1 MATTDPSASPPRAP
15 GGGSHEGLRKA
26 GRATVRGGAAA
37 GRGAAR
43 GGARGASYV
52 ASKLITASAPRGARE
67 SGLTALIWNQ
77 VLSFGADAM
86 ITVALAGTVF
96 FGASADAQRGNVL
109 EYLLVT
115 MAPFA
120 LVAPVIGPA
129 MDRLQHGRRF
139 AMAGTAVGRAVL
151 ALVMATHFT
160 NLLVLFPCALG
171 SLVLSKAYSVVR
183 AAAAPRLVPAGM
195 TLVEANSRLSVFA
208 LGASLVGGGFIGA
221 VIKLSGSYQAGLV
234 ITALAF
240 GACAYYA
247 LRLPR
252 QVDAVAA
259 PRVPRA
265 ARVPRAE
272 RGPRPAWTTRLV
284 AWAGRGFSDALTV
297 AMQATCGLRFLTG
310 FLTLYLAFHVQ
321 STAHGARAA
330 VELGAVVVGAGVGN
344 FLGNVLGA
352 RLRPARPERLVF
364 AAAGLAAVTVLVGAV
379 LFSPVT
385 AVVVILLA
393 STFAALA
400 KIALDSLVQRDVVEM
415 FRASAFGRSE
425 SFLQLSWVIGGTV
438 ALLLPSGTGW
448 LGFTVAGVVL
458 AGVVVAVG
466 VTARAR
472 ARDVT
477 GPSRPVGGRVA

>member
-1 MATTDPSASPPRAP
+1 MAAPDPFGTSRPAPPGSGPPPPR
-15 GGGSHEGLRKA
+15 ENLRRA
-26 GRATVRGGAAA
+26 GRATVRGSAAA

-43 GGARGASYV
+43 GSAKGVSYL

-129 MDRLQHGRRF
+129 MDRLQHGRRI
-139 AMAGTAVGRAVL
+139 AMAATAVGRAVL
-151 ALVMATHFT
+151 ALIMATHFT

-195 TLVEANSRLSVFA
+195 TLVEANSKLSIFA
-208 LGASLVGGGFIGA
+208 LGASLVGGGLIGA
-221 VIKLSGSYQAGLV
+221 IIKLTGSYQAALI

-252 QVDAVAA
+252 QVDAAA
-259 PRVPRA
+259 AVRLPRA
-265 ARVPRAE
+265 QRPLRSE
-272 RGPRPAWTTRLV
+272 RGPRPPWNQRLV
-284 AWAGRGFSDALTV
+284 AWAGRGFSAPLTI

-310 FLTLYLAFHVQ
+310 FLTLYLAFFVQ
-321 STAHGARAA
+321 TTAHGMQAA
-330 VELGAVVVGAGVGN
+330 LELGAVVVGAGLGN

-352 RLRPARPERLVF
+352 RVHPARPERLVTAVAGV
-364 AAAGLAAVTVLVGAV
+364 AAAAVIVGAV

-385 AVVVILLA
+385 AVVVILIA
-393 STFAALA
+393 STGAALA
-400 KIALDSLVQRDVVEM
+400 KIALDSLVQRDVVET

-425 SFLQLSWVIGGTV
+425 SFLQLSWVIGGTI
-438 ALLLPSGTGW
+438 ALLLPSGSGW
-448 LGFTVAGVVL
+448 IGFTVVGVLV
-458 AGVVVAVG
+458 AAWVVVVAW
-466 VTARAR
+466 R

-477 GPSRPVGGRVA
+477 SAWRPPGGRVA